1 MKSVLRL
8 SILFIL
14 SLFFSCGSEELVVP
28 KQPADVALGFFNS
41 ITYGNVEALKEN
53 VCFNDQADEAIFN
66 EYLERLFIPDTAK
79 LRSSVYDAEY
89 KVLSEKI
96 EGDTAYAE
104 LEGMTVFGK
113 TAKLKV
119 RLLNCEGDWKVDGS
133 QAVLQRID

>member
-1 MKSVLRL
+1 MKSVFRL
-8 SILFIL
+8 FILFIL

-53 VCFNDQADEAIFN
+53 LCFNDQADEAIFN

-89 KVLSEKI
+89 KVLSQKI